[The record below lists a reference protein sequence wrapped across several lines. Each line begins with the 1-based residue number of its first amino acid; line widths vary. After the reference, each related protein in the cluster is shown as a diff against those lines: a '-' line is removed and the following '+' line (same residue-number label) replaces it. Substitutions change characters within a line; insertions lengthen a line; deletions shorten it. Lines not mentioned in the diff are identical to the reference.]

1 MTAARMPHPA
11 DREPSA
17 EAMDMAHAWM
27 RNSGRGEPYTRRL
40 AILFDEFAAEAVA
53 AERER
58 CAKIAEN
65 GCLVPPDGGSPTEDE
80 VEMCKSIAAFIRHGG
95 DECMP

>member
-1 MTAARMPHPA
+1 MTAARQPPGA
-11 DREPSA
+11 ALVDYLVAAYGLAGFERDLTLRLNA
-17 EAMDMAHAWM
+17 LVTEA
-27 RNSGRGEPYTRRL
+27 
-40 AILFDEFAAEAVA
+40 IA

-58 CAKIAEN
+58 CVKIAEN

-80 VEMCKSIAAFIRHGG
+80 VEMCKSIAAFIRHGS